1 MEEKLL
7 NVLFDKKVEEF
18 MEYQKHIISRI
29 KELRKEL
36 FTKEVVDA
44 LLQYQDANSRVFAT
58 DNLWLKAIS
67 GNYAYAETNPN
78 KSGHASSHLGIQ
90 EIAYCKPRNIK
101 ELKGAINGFKAYEN
115 LLYLMEIELP
125 KMIEDL
131 FEWKKKYIT
140 NEIEYLNNLDF
151 SVSKK
156 AKHYVI
162 TIKVEE
168 VEE

>member
-18 MEYQKHIISRI
+18 MEYQKHIIGRI

-115 LLYLMEIELP
+115 LLYLMETELP